1 MNVQK
6 LQEAL
11 DTLKTDLD
19 GALLSSVIWE
29 KKTGLSITG
38 YNQND
43 KAVALI
49 GRLTNEMELSL
60 KDLGFPPFGKY
71 QITDLDMDALLL
83 IINNDDYVWGN
94 LIDKSKVTLGFLIN
108 IAMPKAD
115 KMLSEAIN
123 G

>member
-29 KKTGLSITG
+29 KKSGLSMVS
-38 YNQND
+38 YNPND
-43 KAVALI
+43 KGVALI
-49 GRLTNEMELSL
+49 GRLTNEMESSL
-60 KDLGFPPFGKY
+60 NDLGFPPFGKY
-71 QITDLDMDALLL
+71 QITDLDMDAIML
-83 IINNDDYVWGN
+83 IINSGDYIWGN